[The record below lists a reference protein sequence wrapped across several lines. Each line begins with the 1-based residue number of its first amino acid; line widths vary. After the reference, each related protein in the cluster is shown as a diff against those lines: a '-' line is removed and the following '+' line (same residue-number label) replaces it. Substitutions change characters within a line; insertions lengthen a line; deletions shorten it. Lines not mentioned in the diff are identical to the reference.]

1 MINLKNT
8 NILEWLET
16 QKSCIKAHRGD
27 IDLDI
32 EILKETNLEE
42 NPIIYG
48 CVRELGS
55 DILNRQR
62 VFYNWSDTLYY
73 YKLENFCNKEGEIYG
88 DITLYEVTDNT
99 IKELKKG
106 IN

>member
-8 NILEWLET
+8 NILEWLEA
-16 QKSCIKAHRGD
+16 QKSCIKAHRRD

-42 NPIIYG
+42 NSIIYG

-55 DILNRQR
+55 DILKKER